1 MTAVE
6 KITLQVANGP
16 IAAELMKHF
25 LHYST
30 NTNTILFL
38 KPYWEPISLE
48 NVVVEKGAG
57 DQHLIKV
64 SSQEVWIYTEKI
76 SRDGKDS
83 FILEGVIRLDES
95 LGVDL
100 PSGEGGTCRNVK
112 FHRAVQSRRRNRPVP
127 SRDVIP
133 ISNLRLRVKS

>member
-30 NTNTILFL
+30 NTNTILVL

-64 SSQEVWIYTEKI
+64 SSQEVWMYTEKI

-100 PSGEGGTCRNVK
+100 PSGEGVLAGMLNFIGPYNHEEGTGR
-112 FHRAVQSRRRNRPVP
+112 F
-127 SRDVIP
+127 
-133 ISNLRLRVKS
+133 LLEM